1 VEDLKGIN
9 TNFFNALIYA
19 KYTTHRPIGVL
30 GTSRLYKIQGQTY
43 AFTPHF
49 MDNNEFYINADPDH
63 LVSEFESEL
72 SFTKK
77 NWYYPGRPTIVVLLS
92 HALLGTTKKTHNV
105 LENSDSSKKNL
116 LNFFTNLRSG
126 SACDGN
132 VRVKLCRLAEAIN
145 TSSIQSLDFLINKPE
160 VNWKRILR
168 VAHESQNSLSKKK
181 LGYNKRKTEA
191 STPGHRTPGALAGA
205 MSGGRTP
212 KRRNTTFY
220 GKSLASPLDK
230 LHDEN
235 YFDELA
241 NALTKLKASSEPEF
255 KLKAHK
261 DPKQQPPMVE
271 SPKSGTFTPGSTT
284 NKTGTVPKQQQDQT
298 GSPHEMLSLTLGD
311 SSQFNQAVESL
322 TASVNLYDQI
332 G

>member
-1 VEDLKGIN
+1 MCISK
-9 TNFFNALIYA
+9 
-19 KYTTHRPIGVL
+19 KKRPIGVL
-30 GTSRLYKIQGQTY
+30 GTSRLYKIEGQTY

-63 LVSEFESEL
+63 LVSEFENEL
-72 SFTKK
+72 NFTKK

-92 HALLGTTKKTHNV
+92 HALLGTTKKTQNV
-105 LENSDSSKKNL
+105 LENSDASKKNL
-116 LNFFTNLRSG
+116 LNFFTNLRCG
-126 SACDGN
+126 SSCDGN
-132 VRVKLCRLAEAIN
+132 IRIKLCRLVEAMN
-145 TSSIQSLDFLINKPE
+145 TCNIQSLDFLINKPE

-168 VAHESQNSLSKKK
+168 VAHTYQNSFSKKK

-191 STPGHRTPGALAGA
+191 STPGHRTPGA

-212 KRRNTTFY
+212 KRKNTTFY

-235 YFDELA
+235 YFNELA
-241 NALTKLKASSEPEF
+241 NALTKLKESSEPEF
-255 KLKAHK
+255 KLKAHE
-261 DPKQQPPMVE
+261 DPKHEQPSMID
-271 SPKSGTFTPGSTT
+271 SPTLGITSTRST
-284 NKTGTVPKQQQDQT
+284 INKTGAVPKQHQGQT
-298 GSPHEMLSLTLGD
+298 SSPHEMLSLTLGD

-332 G
+332 GPSSVNDKRRTMSF

>member
-1 VEDLKGIN
+1 
-9 TNFFNALIYA
+9 
-19 KYTTHRPIGVL
+19 
-30 GTSRLYKIQGQTY
+30 
-43 AFTPHF
+43 

-105 LENSDSSKKNL
+105 LENSDASKKNL
-116 LNFFTNLRSG
+116 LNFFTNLRGG
-126 SACDGN
+126 SACSGH

-168 VAHESQNSLSKKK
+168 VAHESQNSLHKKK

-191 STPGHRTPGALAGA
+191 STPGHRTPGGPGA

-212 KRRNTTFY
+212 KRKNTTFY

-261 DPKQQPPMVE
+261 DPKQEPSATE
-271 SPKSGTFTPGSTT
+271 SPTSGSTT
-284 NKTGTVPKQQQDQT
+284 NKTGLVPRQQQDQT